1 MVPTCT
7 NFMKKK
13 PYQDI
18 ICFKDHNYI
27 VVLRLKKLVFDTV
40 VNIATL
46 LMLGP

>member
-18 ICFKDHNYI
+18 NCFKDHYI

-46 LMLGP
+46 LMLGS